1 MVIIITIIIIA
12 IITITIIIITI
23 IIMIIMGRV
32 NFSWHLR
39 CLPQHPSNVQ
49 GLKIADD

>member
-1 MVIIITIIIIA
+1 MVIIITII
-12 IITITIIIITI
+12 TIIIVTI